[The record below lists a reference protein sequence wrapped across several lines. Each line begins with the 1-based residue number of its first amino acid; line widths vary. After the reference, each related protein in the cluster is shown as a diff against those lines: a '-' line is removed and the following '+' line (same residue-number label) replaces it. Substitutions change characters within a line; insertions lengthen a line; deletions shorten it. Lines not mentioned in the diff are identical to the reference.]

1 MHLTPF
7 AAPADNQPGGG
18 QNHFCPNCGNP
29 ISPDDIF
36 CQNCGY
42 NLQADNATQP
52 NTNTVPDQQ
61 PQPTRQQ
68 ATQQQAPQQPT
79 RQPRRPRQPMTKA
92 KKIQWW
98 SIGGVVVLLVIF
110 FVWGNQHYSRAATLD
125 REIASIKSGKNLTAT
140 FTSGSTDLKLSKSKL
155 LPVNRYY
162 SEHAKDLAT
171 LKSELQTGG
180 SSSDG
185 NFTYKQNGHH
195 LLFFPKYQ
203 ISVSPVY
210 PTITTNHTGNVI
222 KLDNQ
227 KIATATSD
235 DYTKKLDAMV
245 PGEYHLQSSGKV
257 GSHHLTNSGDYHIT
271 NNKTYDLELTTV
283 SVTFNTVPASAI
295 YLNGKKIGNADD
307 SGMYALND
315 EPWSSDMSAY
325 AQYSSS
331 AGKATTPSVHI
342 SKTDDQSDVDL
353 DYKGMIE
360 ESDADDFF
368 DNLFT
373 AVDNLSNQGDMDEA
387 TDDDDDDMADFF
399 ANGSSNAQYSELK
412 QMAEGYYKDDD
423 LNGIDMST
431 DIKNVK
437 PGPNETS
444 LVTYT
449 VKYDFAL
456 DDYDHIQ
463 TFQYTATLKPAN
475 DDNSSQSYE
484 ITKISGSQKVNDYHE
499 DSDD

>member
-18 QNHFCPNCGNP
+18 QNHFCPNCGHP
-29 ISPDDIF
+29 ISPDDSF

-42 NLQADNATQP
+42 NLQVETTPASHDTANSQE
-52 NTNTVPDQQ
+52 
-61 PQPTRQQ
+61 QPTRHT
-68 ATQQQAPQQPT
+68 ATPSRPT
-79 RQPRRPRQPMTKA
+79 RQPRKPMTKA

-98 SIGGVVVLLVIF
+98 SIGGVLVLLVLF
-110 FVWGNQHYSRAATLD
+110 FVWGNQHYSRTATLD
-125 REIASIKSGKNLTAT
+125 REIASIKSGKQLTTT
-140 FTSGSTDLKLSKSKL
+140 FTSGSSDLKLSKTKL

-162 SEHAKDLAT
+162 SDHAKALTA
-171 LKSELQTGG
+171 LKSQLQASG
-180 SSSDG
+180 SSNDG
-185 NFTYKQNGHH
+185 NFTYKQTGHH

-210 PTITTNHTGNVI
+210 PTITTNHTGNVV
-222 KLDNQ
+222 KLDNR

-235 DYTKKLDAMV
+235 DYTKKLGALV
-245 PGEYHLQSSGKV
+245 PGEYHLQSSGKI
-257 GSHHLTNSGDYHIT
+257 GSHQLTNSGDYHIT
-271 NNKTYDLELTTV
+271 SNKTYDLELTTV

-307 SGMYALND
+307 SGMYSLNN

-331 AGKATTPSVHI
+331 AGKATTPAVHI
-342 SKTDDQSDVDL
+342 QKSDDQTDVDL
-353 DYKGMIE
+353 NYSDMID

-373 AVDNLSNQGDMDEA
+373 AVENLSDQGDIDDA
-387 TDDDDDDMADFF
+387 TDDDNDAMADFF
-399 ANGSSNAQYSELK
+399 ANGSNNADYAQLK

-423 LNGIDMST
+423 LNYIEMDT
-431 DIKNVK
+431 DIKSVK
-437 PGPNETS
+437 PGPNGTS

-449 VKYDFAL
+449 VKYDFTL

-463 TFQYTATLKPAN
+463 TYQYTATLKSAN
-475 DDNSSQSYE
+475 DDNASQSYE
-484 ITKISGSQKVNDYHE
+484 ISKISASQKINDYHE

>member
-1 MHLTPF
+1 MHLVPLM
-7 AAPADNQPGGG
+7 APADNQPGGG
-18 QNHFCPNCGNP
+18 QNHFCPNCGHP
-29 ISPDDIF
+29 VAPDDVF

-42 NLQADNATQP
+42 NLQADDAAP
-52 NTNTVPDQQ
+52 TNQSTDEA
-61 PQPTRQQ
+61 PQPAQPTQTQTRQ
-68 ATQQQAPQQPT
+68 ATPQPAAPV
-79 RQPRRPRQPMTKA
+79 RRPRQPMTKA

-98 SIGGVVVLLVIF
+98 SIGGVVVLLIIF
-110 FVWGNQHYSRAATLD
+110 FVWGSQHYSRAATLD
-125 REIASIKSGKNLTAT
+125 REIANIKSGKHLTTT
-140 FTSGSTDLKLSKSKL
+140 FTSGSSDLKLSKTKL

-162 SEHAKDLAT
+162 GEHAKALAT
-171 LKSELQTGG
+171 LKTELQTSGT
-180 SSSDG
+180 SNDG

-195 LLFFPKYQ
+195 LFFFPKYQ

-210 PTITTNHTGNVI
+210 PTVTTNHTGNVI

-227 KIATATSD
+227 KIATATTD
-235 DYTKKLDAMV
+235 DYTKKLGAMV
-245 PGEYHLQSSGKV
+245 PGEYHLQSSGKI

-271 NNKTYDLELTTV
+271 GSKTYDLELTTV

-307 SGMYALND
+307 SGMYTLND

-331 AGKATTPSVHI
+331 AGKATTPAVHI
-342 SKTDDQSDVDL
+342 SKSDDQSDVDL
-353 DYKGMIE
+353 NYKDMID

-373 AVDNLSNQGDMDEA
+373 AVENLSDQGDIDDA
-387 TDDDDDDMADFF
+387 TDDDDDAMADFF
-399 ANGSSNAQYSELK
+399 ANGSSNTQYDQLK

-423 LNGIDMST
+423 LNYIEMDT
-431 DIKNVK
+431 DIKSVK
-437 PGPNETS
+437 PGPNGTS
-444 LVTYT
+444 LVSYT
-449 VKYDFAL
+449 VKYDFTL

-463 TFQYTATLKPAN
+463 TFQYTATLKPAGN
-475 DDNSSQSYE
+475 DNASQSYE
-484 ITKISGSQKVNDYHE
+484 ITKISASQKVNDYHE

>member
-1 MHLTPF
+1 MHVTSF

-42 NLQADNATQP
+42 NLQAANATTD
-52 NTNTVPDQQ
+52 NNDAN
-61 PQPTRQQ
+61 PQN
-68 ATQQQAPQQPT
+68 QQPT
-79 RQPRRPRQPMTKA
+79 RQAPTPTRPTRQPRKPMTKA

-98 SIGGVVVLLVIF
+98 SIGGVVVVLILF
-110 FVWGNQHYSRAATLD
+110 FVWGNQHYSRNATLD
-125 REIASIKSGKNLTAT
+125 REIASIKSGKHLTTT
-140 FTSGSTDLKLSKSKL
+140 FTSGSSDLKLSKTKL

-162 SEHAKDLAT
+162 TDHAKALAT
-171 LKSELQTGG
+171 LKSELQASG
-180 SSSDG
+180 SSNDG
-185 NFTYKQNGHH
+185 NFTYKQTGHH
-195 LLFFPKYQ
+195 LLVFPKYQ

-210 PTITTNHTGNVI
+210 PTITTNHTGNVV
-222 KLDNQ
+222 KLDNH

-235 DYTKKLDAMV
+235 DYTKKLGALV
-245 PGEYHLQSSGKV
+245 PGEYHLQSSGKI
-257 GSHHLTNSGDYHIT
+257 GSHQLTNSGDYHIT
-271 NNKTYDLELTTV
+271 GNKTYDLELTTV

-307 SGMYALND
+307 SGMYNLND

-342 SKTDDQSDVDL
+342 RKSDDQSDVDL
-353 DYKGMIE
+353 NYNNMID

-373 AVDNLSNQGDMDEA
+373 AVENLSDQGDIDDA
-387 TDDDDDDMADFF
+387 TDDDDDAMADFF
-399 ANGSSNAQYSELK
+399 ANGSSNAEYAQLK
-412 QMAEGYYKDDD
+412 QMAEGYYKDDN
-423 LNGIDMST
+423 LNYINMDT
-431 DIKNVK
+431 DIKSVK

-449 VKYDFAL
+449 VKYDFEL

-475 DDNSSQSYE
+475 NDDSSQSYE
-484 ITKISGSQKVNDYHE
+484 INKISGSQKVNDYHE

>member
-7 AAPADNQPGGG
+7 AAPANNQPGGG
-18 QNHFCPNCGNP
+18 QNHFCPNCGTP

-36 CQNCGY
+36 CQHCGY
-42 NLQADNATQP
+42 NLQAENATPDANNTASEQP
-52 NTNTVPDQQ
+52 A
-61 PQPTRQQ
+61 QPTRQQ
-68 ATQQQAPQQPT
+68 ATPRSTPT
-79 RQPRRPRQPMTKA
+79 RPPRKPMSKA

-98 SIGGVVVLLVIF
+98 SIGGVVVLLAAF
-110 FVWGNQHYSRAATLD
+110 FVWGSQHYSRAATLD
-125 REIASIKSGKNLTAT
+125 REISNIKSGEHLTTT
-140 FTSGSTDLKLSKSKL
+140 FTSGSTDLKLSKTNL

-162 SEHAKDLAT
+162 TDHAKALSS
-171 LKSELQTGG
+171 LKSELQTSGT
-180 SSSDG
+180 SNDG

-222 KLDNQ
+222 KLDN
-227 KIATATSD
+227 KKVATATSD
-235 DYTKKLDAMV
+235 DYTKKLSAMV
-245 PGEYHLQSSGKV
+245 PGEYHLQSSGKI

-271 NNKTYDLELTTV
+271 HDKTYDLELTTV

-295 YLNGKKIGNADD
+295 YLNGKKIGNADA
-307 SGMYALND
+307 SGIYNLNN

-331 AGKATTPSVHI
+331 AGKASTPSVHI
-342 SKTDDQSDVDL
+342 RKSDDQSDVDL
-353 DYKGMIE
+353 SYTDMID

-373 AVDNLSNQGDMDEA
+373 AVQNLSDQGDIDDA
-387 TDDDDDDMADFF
+387 TDDDDDAMSDFF
-399 ANGSSNAQYSELK
+399 ANGSSNTQYSQLK
-412 QMAEGYYKDDD
+412 QMAEGYYKDDN
-423 LNGIDMST
+423 LNYIEMDT
-431 DIKNVK
+431 DIKSVK
-437 PGPNETS
+437 PGPNGTS
-444 LVTYT
+444 LVVYT
-449 VKYDFAL
+449 VKYDFTL

-463 TFQYTATLKPAN
+463 TYQYTATLKAAADEN
-475 DDNSSQSYE
+475 ASQSYE
-484 ITKISGSQKVNDYHE
+484 ISTISGGQKTNDYHE

>member
-1 MHLTPF
+1 MHLSVLM
-7 AAPADNQPGGG
+7 APADNQPGGG
-18 QNHFCPNCGNP
+18 QNRFCPNCGHP

-42 NLQADNATQP
+42 NLQSVNAKA
-52 NTNTVPDQQ
+52 NTGAGATTDAQE
-61 PQPTRQQ
+61 QPTRQ
-68 ATQQQAPQQPT
+68 APTPSQPT
-79 RQPRRPRQPMTKA
+79 RRPRQPMTKA

-98 SIGGVVVLLVIF
+98 SIGGVLVLLILF
-110 FVWGNQHYSRAATLD
+110 FVWGNHHYSRAATLD
-125 REIASIKSGKNLTAT
+125 REIASIKSGKHLTTT
-140 FTSGSTDLKLSKSKL
+140 FTSGSSDLKLSKTKL

-162 SEHAKDLAT
+162 GEHAKDLAT
-171 LKSELQTGG
+171 LKTELDTSG
-180 SSSDG
+180 SSNDG
-185 NFTYKQNGHH
+185 NFTYKKTGNH

-210 PTITTNHTGNVI
+210 PTVTTNHTGNVI

-235 DYTKKLDAMV
+235 DYTKKLGALV
-245 PGEYHLQSSGKV
+245 PGEYHLQSSGKI

-271 NNKTYDLELTTV
+271 SNKIYDLELTTV

-307 SGMYALND
+307 SGMYTLND

-342 SKTDDQSDVDL
+342 RKSDDQSDVDL
-353 DYKGMIE
+353 DYNGLIE
-360 ESDADDFF
+360 QSDADDFF

-373 AVDNLSNQGDMDEA
+373 AVQNLSDQGDIDDA
-387 TDDDDDDMADFF
+387 TDDNDDAMADFF
-399 ANGSSNAQYSELK
+399 ANGSSNAEYAQLK

-423 LNGIDMST
+423 LNYIEMST
-431 DIKNVK
+431 DIKSVK
-437 PGPNETS
+437 PGPDETS

-449 VKYDFAL
+449 VKYDFTL

-463 TFQYTATLKPAN
+463 TYQYTATLKPAS
-475 DDNSSQSYE
+475 DDNASQSYE
-484 ITKISGSQKVNDYHE
+484 INKISGSQKVNDYHE